1 MEGSLSMHGFYV
13 LYYVHAMVTCFNRY
27 LIPSKSFAP
36 IPFVLS
42 V

>member
-1 MEGSLSMHGFYV
+1 MHGFYV

-27 LIPSKSFAP
+27 LILQSKSFTP
-36 IPFVLS
+36 TPVVLS